1 MAAPVGT
8 HLVDEQSDLAAT
20 SDLDFFSVPPTQ
32 ISISSGHW
40 ACVQSK
46 NNLDDNGPW
55 SFELNSGPYYVQLA
69 KNYLYLKV
77 KLVQTSAAGDTDISV
92 ADDKIGPINLF
103 ASTFFK
109 SLRVYLGSKLISDS
123 GDLYAY
129 RALLETELNFDKSVK
144 ETGHL
149 KVALYS
155 QDRPPD
161 HLEDFSNEGLK
172 ERVGWFIESNEV
184 EMMAPLHSDLFNSQK
199 LLPTNSKLRIELSR
213 NEPDFFLQNY
223 NIAAN
228 QTRKYAVRVV
238 DMKWYIRLMDLARSA
253 HLAIEGV
260 LLQTPIKIPIRR
272 VQVTRLS
279 VPRESLRT
287 PHSTIFN
294 GEIPRRVV
302 VGMVERAAFIGSKE
316 KNPFCFKPFGIKE
329 IYLNA
334 GGVIYPRDHLQT
346 DFKKNGFFRA
356 YLQLLESMGLGYP
369 QNHSCAISPQLYKS
383 GMCLF
388 AFDLTPS
395 ETDGNFWDLSRQG
408 PTTLEATFSEPLPQA
423 IEVIIFA
430 EFDGLIRVDRN
441 REAHLN
447 YMV

>member
-1 MAAPVGT
+1 MAAAAGT
-8 HLVDEQSDLAAT
+8 HLVDAQSLLAAT

-55 SFELNSGPYYVQLA
+55 SFELNSGPFYVQLA
-69 KNYLYLKV
+69 KNYLYLKI
-77 KLVQTSAAGDTDISV
+77 KLVRADDSALSPT
-92 ADDKIGPINLF
+92 DDKIGPINLF

-109 SLRVYLGSKLISDS
+109 SLRVYLGSKLVSDS

-129 RALLETELNFDKSVK
+129 RSILETELNFDASVK
-144 ETGHL
+144 EAGHL
-149 KVALYS
+149 KAALYS
-155 QDRPPD
+155 QDRPYN
-161 HLEDFSNEGLK
+161 HLEDFQNEGLK
-172 ERVGWFIESNEV
+172 ERVGWFPDKNEV
-184 EMMAPLHSDLFNSQK
+184 ELMAPLHADLFNSQK
-199 LLPTNSKLRIELSR
+199 LLPTNCKLRIELSR
-213 NEPDFFLQNY
+213 NDPEFFLQNY
-223 NIAAN
+223 NDAAQQN
-228 QTRKYAVRVV
+228 RNYVVKVV

-253 HLAIEGV
+253 HLAVEGALV
-260 LLQTPIKIPIRR
+260 QNPIKIPIRR

-279 VPRESLRT
+279 VPRDSLRT

-302 VGMVERAAFIGSKE
+302 VGMVERSAFIGSKE
-316 KNPFCFKPFGIKE
+316 KNPFCFKPFNLKE

-334 GGVIYPRDHLQT
+334 GGVIYPRDPLQT
-346 DFKKNGFFRA
+346 DFPKNQFFRS
-356 YLQLLESMGLGYP
+356 YLQLLESMGMGYP
-369 QNHSCAISPQLYKS
+369 QNNSCAISPQLYKT

-395 ETDGNFWDLSRQG
+395 ETDGSFWDLSRQG
-408 PTTLEATFSEPLPQA
+408 PTTLEATFSTALPQA